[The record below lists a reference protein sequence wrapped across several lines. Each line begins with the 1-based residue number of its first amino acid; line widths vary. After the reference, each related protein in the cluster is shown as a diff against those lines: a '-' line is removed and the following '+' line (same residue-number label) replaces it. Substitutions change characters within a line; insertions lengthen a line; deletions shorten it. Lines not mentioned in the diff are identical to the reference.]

1 VFTAQ
6 EITMFPNDFRA
17 TRAVFGIAAT
27 LVTLILT
34 TPAAAQGVGTSP
46 TRGAIRLSG
55 PRVGVT
61 MFSGPAADSL
71 HSRLGIGPTISQFGW
86 QFETK
91 MFQIEGGM
99 TGIHEFLVL
108 VGGLDAGV
116 ALPSATWLLGIR
128 NPSGIE
134 LGVGPNVSLAGL
146 ALAAGAGF
154 NIQSGG
160 VNFPINFGVASS
172 KYGLRT
178 SMFVGFNTKNVGL

>member
-1 VFTAQ
+1 MNA
-6 EITMFPNDFRA
+6 ISLRSLRLA
-17 TRAVFGIAAT
+17 LGIAAT
-27 LVTLILT
+27 ITSTFVFAAPAQAQVRNNVVTK
-34 TPAAAQGVGTSP
+34 
-46 TRGAIRLSG
+46 GAIRLSG

-61 MFSGPAADSL
+61 MFSGAAADSL
-71 HSRLGIGPTISQFGW
+71 DKRLGIGPTISQFGW

-91 MFQIEGGM
+91 MFQVEGGM
-99 TGIHEFLVL
+99 TGVHEFLIL

-128 NPSGIE
+128 NASGIE

-160 VNFPINFGVASS
+160 VNFPVNFGVASS

>member
-1 VFTAQ
+1 MLANIHYTPRTA
-6 EITMFPNDFRA
+6 IR
-17 TRAVFGIAAT
+17 VAALLSALLCT
-27 LVTLILT
+27 V
-34 TPAAAQGVGTSP
+34 PAAAQVSGNVVTKN
-46 TRGAIRLSG
+46 AIRLSG

-61 MFSGPAADSL
+61 MFSGAAADSL
-71 HSRLGIGPTISQFGW
+71 DKRLGIGPTISQFGW
-86 QFETK
+86 QFETR
-91 MFQIEGGM
+91 MFQVQGGM
-99 TGIHEFLVL
+99 TGVHEFLFL

-128 NPSGIE
+128 GANGME
-134 LGVGPNVSLAGL
+134 VGVGPNVSVAGL
-146 ALAAGAGF
+146 ALAAGAGI